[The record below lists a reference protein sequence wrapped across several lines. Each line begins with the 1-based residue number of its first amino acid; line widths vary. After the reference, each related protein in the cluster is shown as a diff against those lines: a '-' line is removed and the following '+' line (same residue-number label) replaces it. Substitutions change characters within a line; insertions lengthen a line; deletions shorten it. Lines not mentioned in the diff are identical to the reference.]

1 MTTTTKSS
9 AKKAPAARI
18 ADLKTR
24 FARIKNAIMA
34 VDALTADYLDAKAV
48 ELEGFAG
55 DLAELTGVVA
65 SEDAQH

>member
-1 MTTTTKSS
+1 M

-24 FARIKNAIMA
+24 FSRIKQAIMA
-34 VDALTADYLDAKAV
+34 VDALTADYLEGRAT

-55 DLAELTGVVA
+55 ELADLTKPESDEATPN
-65 SEDAQH
+65 